1 MEAEQLSTSQPGHE
15 TERRDI
21 PQIIR
26 LWQRNASEDGGPPL
40 LSTFDLSQ
48 MKAKRDHRFLICSD
62 QTVQNAAFIVYG
74 PKFAQL
80 LGLPDKMTRVVSL
93 YQLIPGRYR
102 PIFAEGCGA
111 VMTKDK
117 PAQFSGTF
125 DHVAF
130 NCAELHKVERRLQQ
144 HGIKYRQSAV
154 PLTGRIQLFFN
165 DPAGN
170 GVELNFK
177 GEGNS

>member
-1 MEAEQLSTSQPGHE
+1 MEAEQLSASQPGHE

-48 MKAKRDHRFLICSD
+48 MKAKWDHRFLICSD

-74 PKFAQL
+74 PKFGQL
-80 LGLPDKMTRVVSL
+80 LGLPDKMARVVSL

-111 VMTKDK
+111 VMTKDE

-125 DHVAF
+125 DHEAKTELFRAVFVPIRLHPNWTTRLILGSLNCRFRSADKRAF
-130 NCAELHKVERRLQQ
+130 
-144 HGIKYRQSAV
+144 
-154 PLTGRIQLFFN
+154 
-165 DPAGN
+165 
-170 GVELNFK
+170 
-177 GEGNS
+177 